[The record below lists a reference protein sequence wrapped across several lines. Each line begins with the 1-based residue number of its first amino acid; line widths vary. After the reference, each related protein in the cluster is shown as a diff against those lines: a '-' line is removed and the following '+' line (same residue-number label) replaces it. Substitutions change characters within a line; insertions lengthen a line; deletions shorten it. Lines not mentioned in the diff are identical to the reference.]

1 LYKRNRDKAQF
12 DFALG
17 HARDRASVSI
27 LSPHIEELPVPSIII
42 NIASFAARLLLAL
55 IFIVAG
61 WGKLQD
67 PAGIV
72 GYMGTVGLPAF
83 LV

>member
-1 LYKRNRDKAQF
+1 
-12 DFALG
+12 
-17 HARDRASVSI
+17 
-27 LSPHIEELPVPSIII
+27 VPSIII